1 MYISLFFFLIN
12 TFFASNR
19 RSIYL
24 CFFLISSLGVYY
36 KLFETRKLPL
46 FFFKVIQSKR
56 YFFFLFPFFSL
67 SFLSLFHIF
76 FNKFFQLDSLLLFV
90 NNKVISRSFF
100 FFVRSNVNSAILWNQ
115 SRRGWKG
122 RRNVQTH
129 VVSWEAHSRFTSFN
143 LDGSPCIHH

>member
-100 FFVRSNVNSAILWNQ
+100 FFCALKCQQCHFVESIKKRVERWIPMHSPLILVGEKQ
-115 SRRGWKG
+115 
-122 RRNVQTH
+122 
-129 VVSWEAHSRFTSFN
+129 F
-143 LDGSPCIHH
+143 